1 MMHDKRLKKYSI
13 NFTVF
18 GNKKVIVKSY
28 QNHNGTIVGFI
39 TQSKSI
45 EFTMKKFAVCQLGI
59 YVPHKMNV
67 PPGKKN
73 CGMPQKALTILR
85 L

>member
-18 GNKKVIVKSY
+18 GNKKIIVKNY

-45 EFTMKKFAVCQLGI
+45 EFTMKKFAVYQRPKEKFRECM
-59 YVPHKMNV
+59 Y
-67 PPGKKN
+67 
-73 CGMPQKALTILR
+73 QKSFGNR
-85 L
+85 

>member
-18 GNKKVIVKSY
+18 GNKKIIVKSY

-39 TQSKSI
+39 T
-45 EFTMKKFAVCQLGI
+45 
-59 YVPHKMNV
+59 
-67 PPGKKN
+67 
-73 CGMPQKALTILR
+73 
-85 L
+85 

>member
-18 GNKKVIVKSY
+18 GNKKIIVKSY

-45 EFTMKKFAVCQLGI
+45 EFTMKKFAVYSSVKCMSYVEASDNEGI
-59 YVPHKMNV
+59 RVNNS
-67 PPGKKN
+67 KKN
-73 CGMPQKALTILR
+73 
-85 L
+85 